1 MNRTLVSLLLV
12 VCLGLP
18 AYSQSL
24 TSLTGSVVDPSG
36 AAVPGANITITN
48 TGDNTKREV
57 VSDASGKYSLLAVN
71 PGTYRLVA
79 KKSGFSDISVTKI
92 QLLVNTPATLNLTF
106 ETVGSVA
113 QTIEISAEG
122 VQLNTVDATVGN
134 SFGAKPITQ
143 LPLEGRKA
151 DRLLSLQPGISYIGD
166 NDTVNGGSDVG
177 TDRGGVVN
185 GGRSDQSNITLDG
198 VDINNQQTRE
208 PFNGALRVTLDS
220 VQEFRV
226 TTSNANADSSRGS
239 GAQITLITRSGSN
252 ELHGAAYWF
261 VRNKMFNSNTF
272 FNNSTLGADGRGLP
286 TPKLNRNIYGGRLG
300 GPIKKNKLF
309 YFANWEGQQD
319 RFEQSVVRTVPR
331 ENLRN
336 GIIDYLSVGGA
347 RVSVPS
353 SELLSRLDGAGS
365 VNQAALQVLRAYP
378 LPNDFT
384 TGDGINT
391 AGFRFNSP
399 LRRRYNTYVAKI
411 DYVVNDRN
419 RLFARGQLQNDN
431 EGFAPQFPGA
441 APNRVDLNN
450 SKGLALGWDSTIN
463 NSLISS
469 TRWGLTRQGV
479 ETSGIG
485 TYPIVTFRNIDP
497 LVGTTRSFR
506 RFSPT
511 YNFTQDFTWTKG
523 KHTIQFGGSI
533 RVFQNDR
540 SNFANSFFTG
550 VTNSSWMTA
559 SGAVLSAPWADAS
572 LGNNRINAGS
582 RTSFNDATVALLG
595 IVTQVTSRYNYMPK
609 ADGSVT
615 AQAPGTP
622 VLRNFQGEEA
632 EMYISDTWKATRN
645 LTITGGLRYMHWP
658 AIYEKNGVQTSPNI
672 PLSQWFDTRVA
683 NAGNGLAGGA
693 GLPPISYQLANKGGR
708 PLYDNLK
715 NWSPRLGIAYAPDA
729 KSGLAKLLF
738 GGPGKSVIRAGF
750 GIYYDVFGSGLVRDF
765 DASALGLS
773 TSLNNASGRETI
785 AGAPRFTGLF
795 NIPPGLV
802 SPPPPAQFPVTQPNN
817 FAITNSLDDRL
828 RAPYTLR
835 YNLSINRELASGW
848 TVNAGYVASQ
858 GKRTITSEDLATPL
872 NIRDPRSNIDYFTA
886 ARALT
891 DQIRRSTPVSQV
903 NPIPFWENLFPG
915 LAGQGRTATQ
925 NAYLLYDDFFP
936 DSTGALENMDR
947 FGDPSASALGR
958 FAFYSPQFSYLRA
971 LRSVGFSTYNSFQLG
986 AQKRFSNGDTVGFNW
1001 TWSHA
1006 IDLGSTSEENATASR
1021 GILINP
1027 YNRYQMRASA
1037 DFDQR
1042 HNFNANF
1049 VYGLPFGKGK
1059 KFLSGASTAA
1069 NTILGGWQLGG
1080 IWRQTSGLPI
1090 SVGHN
1095 RTWPTNYNITGFAT
1109 QIANVA
1115 DGTNK
1120 NAPAPPGGRSGPNI
1134 FVDPAAALRA
1144 FDFTSPGEIGT
1155 RNSVRGDGLF
1165 NIDMNLNKNFTIRE
1179 GHTLQLRWE
1188 VFNVT
1193 NSVRF
1198 DPLNINLALSN
1209 PSAFGRYAGTLGGP
1223 RVMQFGLRYDF

>member
-57 VSDASGKYSLLAVN
+57 VSDPSGKYSLLAVN

-419 RLFARGQLQNDN
+419 RLFARGQLQ
-431 EGFAPQFPGA
+431 
-441 APNRVDLNN
+441 
-450 SKGLALGWDSTIN
+450 
-463 NSLISS
+463 
-469 TRWGLTRQGV
+469 
-479 ETSGIG
+479 
-485 TYPIVTFRNIDP
+485 
-497 LVGTTRSFR
+497 
-506 RFSPT
+506 
-511 YNFTQDFTWTKG
+511 
-523 KHTIQFGGSI
+523 
-533 RVFQNDR
+533 
-540 SNFANSFFTG
+540 
-550 VTNSSWMTA
+550 
-559 SGAVLSAPWADAS
+559 
-572 LGNNRINAGS
+572 
-582 RTSFNDATVALLG
+582 
-595 IVTQVTSRYNYMPK
+595 
-609 ADGSVT
+609 
-615 AQAPGTP
+615 
-622 VLRNFQGEEA
+622 
-632 EMYISDTWKATRN
+632 
-645 LTITGGLRYMHWP
+645 
-658 AIYEKNGVQTSPNI
+658 
-672 PLSQWFDTRVA
+672 
-683 NAGNGLAGGA
+683 
-693 GLPPISYQLANKGGR
+693 
-708 PLYDNLK
+708 
-715 NWSPRLGIAYAPDA
+715 
-729 KSGLAKLLF
+729 
-738 GGPGKSVIRAGF
+738 
-750 GIYYDVFGSGLVRDF
+750 
-765 DASALGLS
+765 
-773 TSLNNASGRETI
+773 
-785 AGAPRFTGLF
+785 
-795 NIPPGLV
+795 
-802 SPPPPAQFPVTQPNN
+802 
-817 FAITNSLDDRL
+817 
-828 RAPYTLR
+828 
-835 YNLSINRELASGW
+835 
-848 TVNAGYVASQ
+848 
-858 GKRTITSEDLATPL
+858 
-872 NIRDPRSNIDYFTA
+872 
-886 ARALT
+886 
-891 DQIRRSTPVSQV
+891 
-903 NPIPFWENLFPG
+903 
-915 LAGQGRTATQ
+915 
-925 NAYLLYDDFFP
+925 
-936 DSTGALENMDR
+936 
-947 FGDPSASALGR
+947 
-958 FAFYSPQFSYLRA
+958 
-971 LRSVGFSTYNSFQLG
+971 
-986 AQKRFSNGDTVGFNW
+986 
-1001 TWSHA
+1001 
-1006 IDLGSTSEENATASR
+1006 
-1021 GILINP
+1021 
-1027 YNRYQMRASA
+1027 
-1037 DFDQR
+1037 
-1042 HNFNANF
+1042 
-1049 VYGLPFGKGK
+1049 
-1059 KFLSGASTAA
+1059 
-1069 NTILGGWQLGG
+1069 
-1080 IWRQTSGLPI
+1080 
-1090 SVGHN
+1090 
-1095 RTWPTNYNITGFAT
+1095 
-1109 QIANVA
+1109 
-1115 DGTNK
+1115 
-1120 NAPAPPGGRSGPNI
+1120 
-1134 FVDPAAALRA
+1134 
-1144 FDFTSPGEIGT
+1144 
-1155 RNSVRGDGLF
+1155 
-1165 NIDMNLNKNFTIRE
+1165 
-1179 GHTLQLRWE
+1179 
-1188 VFNVT
+1188 
-1193 NSVRF
+1193 
-1198 DPLNINLALSN
+1198 
-1209 PSAFGRYAGTLGGP
+1209 
-1223 RVMQFGLRYDF
+1223 